1 MRQLSA
7 CFVVFSA
14 AVARQI
20 VPLRQVEGPK
30 QSAFRGGKETERSL
44 GSLPVSCRGGSRV
57 SSLDARMSLECPL
70 ANLRRS
76 IYANRSKKIKV

>member
-7 CFVVFSA
+7 WFVVFS

-20 VPLRQVEGPK
+20 VPLRQVEGPQTVGLSQREK
-30 QSAFRGGKETERSL
+30 KERSL
-44 GSLPVSCRGGSRV
+44 GSLPVSCRGGSR
-57 SSLDARMSLECPL
+57 DRRWMLECPL